1 MSRLITHNGDKTMK
15 NIEVYSS
22 HNCPWCG
29 RAKALLES
37 KGLDYNEINISKDHV
52 KSLEMIER
60 SGRRTVPQ
68 IFIDDEPIGGF
79 DELSALNQ
87 AGKLN

>member
-1 MSRLITHNGDKTMK
+1 MN

-22 HNCPWCG
+22 HNCPWCD

-37 KGLDYNEINISKDHV
+37 KGLDYKEINISKDHV
-52 KSLEMIER
+52 KALGMIER

>member
-1 MSRLITHNGDKTMK
+1 MK

-29 RAKALLES
+29 HAKALLES
-37 KGLDYNEINISKDHV
+37 KGLNYEEINISTDEHKA
-52 KSLEMIER
+52 LEMIER

-68 IFIDDEPIGGF
+68 IFIDNEPIGGF
-79 DELSALNQ
+79 DELSAIHL

>member
-1 MSRLITHNGDKTMK
+1 MK

-37 KGLDYNEINISKDHV
+37 KGLEFTEINIAEDQLRA
-52 KSLEMIER
+52 LEMIER

-68 IFIDDEPIGGF
+68 IFIDDESIGGF
-79 DELSALNQ
+79 DELSAMNQ
-87 AGKLN
+87 AGQLNGPSSN